1 MTISKPR
8 LLLFT
13 LEFYP
18 FQGGVASY
26 NDNLIRGLAQM
37 GYRVDV
43 LTSRLS
49 GRREEE
55 KQSDRELVRSGRIR
69 VVRKQLYSRGKLLQ
83 WAFIIPVFILFF
95 RKPDVILI
103 TDDAGQ
109 RVASVLQ
116 ISLLRIPYFITVHG
130 SEVYSTFSRETSAAG
145 MDRKLFRWFKRRAER
160 FFSKSEGVIFV
171 SRYTRDLFKRFFD
184 KPLKRCKVV
193 HNGIGEDII
202 LSEPE
207 VKKRYEARGDKIVC
221 ITVSR
226 IDPRKNHAAVF
237 RALKLIPDSIRSRI
251 IYKIIGSGPFRNEL
265 EARARRLGLEN
276 QIIFLGEL
284 SEKQKYRELDTADI
298 YIMPSK
304 QVRGT
309 VEGLGISF
317 LEAAARGLPLIGG
330 RHGGVPEV
338 IHDGYN
344 GFLVD
349 PDDNRGIMHALKKLV
364 ENHSL
369 REKMGWNSWKRVRE
383 HFTREKMTA
392 ATREFMFRN

>member
-1 MTISKPR
+1 MTISTPR

-26 NDNLIRGLAQM
+26 NDNLIRGLAHM

-43 LTSRLS
+43 LTSHLS
-49 GRREEE
+49 GRSKEEE
-55 KQSDRELVRSGRIR
+55 EVDRELVHNGRIR
-69 VVRKQLYSRGKLLQ
+69 IFRKQLYSRGKLLQ
-83 WAFIIPVFILFF
+83 WAFIIPVFIFLF

-116 ISLLRIPYFITVHG
+116 ISRFRIPYFITVHG
-130 SEVYSTFSRETSAAG
+130 SEVYSTFSRETSAEG
-145 MDRKLFRWFKRRAER
+145 IDRKLFGWFKRRAER
-160 FFSKSEGVIFV
+160 FFSKSNGVIFV
-171 SRYTRDLFKRFFD
+171 SRYTRDLFKRLYD
-184 KPLKRCKVV
+184 KPLKRYKVV
-193 HNGIGEDII
+193 HNGIGEHII
-202 LSEPE
+202 LSKPE
-207 VKKRYEARGDKIVC
+207 VKKRYETKVGEIVC

-237 RALKLIPDSIRSRI
+237 KALKLMPDSIRSRV
-251 IYKIIGSGPFRNEL
+251 IYKIIGSGSFRIEL
-265 EARARRLGLEN
+265 EACARRLGLAN

-284 SEKQKYRELDTADI
+284 SEEHKYRELDTADI
-298 YIMPSK
+298 FIMPSK

-349 PDDNRGIMHALKKLV
+349 PDDNREIMHALKKLV
-364 ENHSL
+364 ENRSL
-369 REKMGWNSWKRVRE
+369 REKMGWNSWKRVRA
-383 HFTREKMTA
+383 HFSREKMTA
-392 ATREFMFRN
+392 ATRDFMFRN